1 MPLINKIREVL
12 LDFKYAKIF
21 QIIAVY
27 FALIYHASF
36 LMVFGLLKVYPMFLY
51 NIYSVLLFS
60 ILAVLVLSKHSF
72 EIQFIFFYIEVVV
85 HQILADYFLGGEAS
99 FHFFIFLV
107 GILPLL
113 TFRKNFKIAMFYGL
127 FSSVLFIALEVY
139 APNITPKYHLSHKTI
154 IIIKTI
160 NIASDVIVNMIGL
173 MMYSYLVMLVERKL
187 QTQVEIKTYEAQAK
201 TEKLLKIQNYVIN
214 SLANLVDNRD
224 FDTGEHIQRTSAYVE
239 IIAKKALEKGLFKD
253 EINENFV
260 DYIKRAAPLHD
271 VGKIV
276 VSDTILKKPGRL
288 TAEEYDEMKLHAK
301 EGGRVIREVFA
312 MSDDKDFIQIAADV
326 ASYHHEKWDGSGY
339 PKGLRE
345 TQIPLCARIMAVADV
360 FDALV
365 SRRCYKEAYP
375 VETAYKI
382 IDESAGAHFDPAVVE
397 LFLSEKEEIEKVMS
411 KFTR

>member
-187 QTQVEIKTYEAQAK
+187 QTQVEIKTYEAQSK